1 MSILGPNGQPA
12 GEAPTAEAQ
21 FGQVK
26 MAYFTDPSQI
36 PGFTPEVMH
45 NAQQLT
51 ALPQVVAAMQGPNG
65 SRGGAA
71 QAGVAALA
79 TALAAQAPALQT
91 LLQWS
96 NTFMRAI
103 QGLCQQSIADR
114 EKIAALE
121 ERLAKL
127 EAASE
132 TMN

>member
-12 GEAPTAEAQ
+12 AEPPTREGQ
-21 FGQVK
+21 FGDVK
-26 MAYFTDPSQI
+26 MAYFTDASQI
-36 PGFTPEVMH
+36 PGFTREVLN

-51 ALPQVVAAMQGPNG
+51 GLPAVVAAFRGPSG

-71 QAGVAALA
+71 QEGVGALA
-79 TALAAQAPALQT
+79 TALAAQSPLLQT
-91 LLQWS
+91 LIQWS

-127 EAASE
+127 EAAS
-132 TMN
+132 MN